1 MSTVSV
7 DGSQNHTHCRVCV
20 QRSLSLFRF
29 GVCVCVGGGGGGSQG
44 DSPEFRLCYVKPAL
58 ISCILNSQPIRLEV
72 FWNIRPYTY

>member
-7 DGSQNHTHCRVCV
+7 DVSQSHPLQSVCV

-29 GVCVCVGGGGGGSQG
+29 RVCGVGVGGSQG